1 MLSLVAVNPTS
12 SFAPVSY
19 IGFFGPAFFCECGEE
34 GRDFSS
40 SDISK
45 IHVRRRRSRLKKR
58 EGGDEKTGDEVWPTE
73 LI

>member
-1 MLSLVAVNPTS
+1 MLSLVAVNPPS
-12 SFAPVSY
+12 SFASVSY

-45 IHVRRRRSRLKKR
+45 IQVRSRLKR
-58 EGGDEKTGDEVWPTE
+58 RGGDEKTGDEVWPTE